1 MSEPLRDPAF
11 FKRVFIEMGVLT
23 WPNGFDID
31 AIHLRMQMAA
41 AGALTRE
48 AAE

>member
-31 AIHLRMQMAA
+31 AIHLRGLMEQAHHV
-41 AGALTRE
+41 
-48 AAE
+48 